1 MSGREMPAVMT
12 ERAPQRHRWQV
23 LALCVFVALLAA
35 VYVFVGD
42 RTIWGEWISVA
53 PPAVWGVLL
62 LPSVV
67 RLRSWLLFGVLA
79 SFLALA
85 SEWPQ
90 MGPSA
95 APSSETIRVVT
106 WNIGAGNRGWAE
118 AVMSLEPDIVLVQES
133 MKPVA
138 IEDGFHWYGTLDP
151 GTLSRLPAE
160 RLPTESVGPWTD
172 PQLLLMEIQG
182 RKVLVA
188 NVRLMLPSVVIQLV
202 DPLHERPLE
211 NYRARFA
218 QYEKLARLLEST
230 AERTGASAILLGG
243 DFNIPA
249 QMPSLEP
256 IRGFLND
263 AWRMAGSGWGA
274 TVPEFLP
281 LARVDQLWLSR
292 EIEPVSVRVV
302 RVEGSDHRAV
312 VADVSFREAP

>member
-1 MSGREMPAVMT
+1 MT
-12 ERAPQRHRWQV
+12 ERASQLRRRKV
-23 LALCVFVALLAA
+23 LALCVFVAALAA

-53 PPAVWGVLL
+53 PPVVWGVLL

-67 RLRSWLLFGVLA
+67 RLRSWLLF
-79 SFLALA
+79 SFLVSFVALA

-90 MGPSA
+90 MGAKATP
-95 APSSETIRVVT
+95 SETIRVVT
-106 WNIGAGNRGWAE
+106 WNIGAGNKGWAE
-118 AVMSLEPDIVLVQES
+118 AVMKLEPDIVLAQES

-138 IEDGFHWYGTLDP
+138 VADGFHWYGALDP
-151 GTLSRLPAE
+151 GTLSRFPAE
-160 RLPTESVGPWTD
+160 RLPTERVGPWTD

-202 DPLHERPLE
+202 DPLEENPLE
-211 NYRARFA
+211 NYRARTA
-218 QYEKLARLLEST
+218 QYEKLAKLLQST
-230 AERTGASAILLGG
+230 AERTGATAILLAG

-249 QMPSLEP
+249 QMPSLDP
-256 IRGFLND
+256 IRGFLHD
-263 AWRMAGSGWGA
+263 AWRMSGSGWGA

-281 LARVDQLWLSR
+281 LTRVDQLWLSR

-302 RVEGSDHRAV
+302 RIEGSDHRAV
-312 VADVSFREAP
+312 VADLRFREAP